1 MGYYIVKNGEY
12 LTKKMKFSA
21 DKSHGIFFD
30 TKEDAEIFIGFYN
43 NINDSNITLKKDIP
57 DVDYNSIDISDICNG
72 ETDDILGEIEILSK
86 KLICCSS
93 YLSNNL
99 SLLDQKIGD
108 LYHFIEFNDLNAVNG
123 YKIYKK
129 LQETL
134 KERRLVKDKLFDI
147 ENLTTLINYSKVK
160 DVKKKIQ
167 LNKNKEYKPRVLF
180 ELFK

>member
-12 LTKKMKFSA
+12 LTKKMKFST
-21 DKSHGIFFD
+21 DKSHGMVFD
-30 TKEDAEIFIGFYN
+30 TKEDAEIFIDLYN

-57 DVDYNSIDISDICNG
+57 DVDYNNIDISDICNG

-123 YKIYKK
+123 YKIYKR

-134 KERRLVKDKLFDI
+134 RQRRCVKDKLFDI
-147 ENLTTLINYSKVK
+147 DNLITLINYSKVK
-160 DVKKKIQ
+160 DVRKKVQ